1 MGIFEKNETLL
12 QKYITLLRKRSKE
25 ENKENIK
32 EALDYLKDIESG
44 KVINP
49 FKNEEILVA
58 FIDTVVDKEVS
69 FLQIINE
76 GKLYFNKI
84 VILENDDEVKTF
96 LKLFEK
102 DGVIDNNMFS
112 QTLYSIFNDKTIY
125 FNIMDIIM
133 SNNNLKTKFED
144 IKKYIIS
151 VSPYIAD
158 VNTLKNDILYFLNNI
173 GFVSNV
179 DNLIIERLQI
189 AKERLGIYSIDEK
202 IVSDIDRKIKNFDSS
217 SESLMHLMDESNKL
231 INKLNMLPEEIK
243 EQILKNKMF
252 LQTEINNIVNGALEK
267 LKMQY
272 NVYLQME
279 KEGLKDDADKARLE
293 LIRILDQKKSE
304 LNTIARVIEENTKT
318 ELGRIDKYT
327 SEKLEQ
333 LTSVDTEKTI
343 EHIKEVGLK
352 AVADLKAVVKAS
364 PEIEKMLTDSDFV
377 KKIADLSVQKIEVTE
392 NNDPLASMSKE
403 EPLPLSKYL
412 DESIPYQKRIK
423 ALKEKMSILEDQGYV
438 FHNKFE
444 EVLSSV
450 LEGDNPY
457 LIGPSGC
464 GKTHIVKMIANLIE
478 VPLVEIGRIV
488 DFTTIVGFS
497 NARGTLTPTNFFYC
511 YKNGKIAFCDEL
523 DNGIPDATVT
533 LNSFMSNKEKDDSYA
548 FPGNV
553 VVKRHPNFRII
564 SAGNTAGNGS
574 NEEFNARGILDESV
588 QQRITPIYIGYDKR
602 IEDRILEKYPEWC
615 GFVGAFREATDTWA
629 RDNSKDIAPGV
640 FTTRDAKYL
649 KRYLDNKS
657 KNIEQ
662 IINSQFIQT
671 KDIDYLMQLLN
682 LLENQYSIKNIKGK
696 EQFRVFQKRVGEIRE
711 NKGRRY

>member
-1 MGIFEKNETLL
+1 MGIFEKSETLL
-12 QKYITLLRKRSKE
+12 QKYIMLLKKRSKE
-25 ENKENIK
+25 ENKENLK
-32 EALDYLKDIESG
+32 EAIEYLKDIESG
-44 KVINP
+44 KIINP
-49 FKNEEILVA
+49 FKNEKILIA
-58 FIDTVVDKEVS
+58 FIDTVIDKEVS
-69 FLQIINE
+69 FLESVNE

-102 DGVIDNNMFS
+102 NGVIDNNMFS

-151 VSPYIAD
+151 ISPYIAD
-158 VNTLKNDILYFLNNI
+158 INTLKNDILYFLNNV
-173 GFVSNV
+173 GFASDV
-179 DNLIIERLQI
+179 DTLIIERVNG

-202 IVSDIDRKIKNFDSS
+202 IVSDIDRKIKNFNSS

-231 INKLNMLPEEIK
+231 ISKLNTLPEEIK
-243 EQILKNKMF
+243 EQIVKNKMF
-252 LQTEINNIVNGALEK
+252 LQTEINNIVNEALEK
-267 LKMQY
+267 LKLQY

-293 LIRILDQKKSE
+293 LIRILDQKKNE

-333 LTSVDTEKTI
+333 LSSVDTEKTI

-364 PEIEKMLTDSDFV
+364 PEIEKMLNDSDFV

-392 NNDPLASMSKE
+392 NNDPLASMARE

-412 DESIPYQKRIK
+412 DESIPYQKRLK
-423 ALKEKMSILEDQGYV
+423 ALREKMAILEEQGYV

-588 QQRITPIYIGYDKR
+588 QQRVTPIYIGYDKR
-602 IEDRILEKYPEWC
+602 IEDRILERYPEWSD
-615 GFVGAFREATDTWA
+615 FVSAFRNATDTWA

-657 KNIEQ
+657 KTIEQ

-682 LLENQYSIKNIKGK
+682 ILENQYTTRNIRGK
-696 EQFRVFQKRVGEIRE
+696 EQFKVFRKRVEEIKE